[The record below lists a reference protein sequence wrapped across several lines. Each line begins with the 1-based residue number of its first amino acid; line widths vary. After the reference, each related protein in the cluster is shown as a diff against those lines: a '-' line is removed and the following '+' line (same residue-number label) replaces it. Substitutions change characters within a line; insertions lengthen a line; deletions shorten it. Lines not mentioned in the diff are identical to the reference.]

1 MLNDSRIVCLW
12 ATEGPDRQGTNFPQ
26 AGKGEEQCNML
37 KEETMSERFGDPN
50 FEEYSWTDHERFK
63 FMQAG
68 HETSEQG
75 YPDFTGGQLLNVST
89 EGGDAGGNNRQSETG
104 REKSDTMVGQFVD
117 GFMSKPKDGPKPYDG
132 MTHAE
137 RGGRQ
142 FGEAFP
148 PGWDSGRDAYERS
161 KEIAKK
167 RWAGETV
174 PHEDLEAS
182 KHATDKFLMELI
194 PVPPMLKGGGS
205 LIQKGWK
212 ILTK

>member
-1 MLNDSRIVCLW
+1 
-12 ATEGPDRQGTNFPQ
+12 
-26 AGKGEEQCNML
+26 ML

-63 FMQAG
+63 FLQAG

-75 YPDFTGGQLLNVST
+75 YPDLTGGQLLNVST
-89 EGGDAGGNNRQSETG
+89 DGGDAGGNKRQSETG

-142 FGEAFP
+142 IGEWV
-148 PGWDSGRDAYERS
+148 PGWDSGRESIER
-161 KEIAKK
+161 KGEIIRK
-167 RWAGETV
+167 RWNGEDI
-174 PHEDLEAS
+174 PLEELKDGKDA
-182 KHATDKFLMELI
+182 DEKFLLDII
-194 PVPPMLKGGGS
+194 PFPAAKWGGPALK
-205 LIQKGWK
+205 KGWRM
-212 ILTK
+212 LTK